1 MKYSGINTRAT
12 SYVRFS
18 SGRGVRAPVYTTHSV
33 HSPSPPWPV
42 QQTVR
47 ADGRSKCPSDAGR
60 SSAAAGRWRGVC
72 AVPFLPN
79 HLYLFSFSSKRSA
92 PCTPPRCTQQRS
104 ASLSPVLPPPRTAP
118 VLPPVRSLP
127 VGAPGANLP
136 CTRCYVA
143 WGHTT
148 TFWVCCVPASRP
160 PLPKGRL
167 SRLRSHARPS
177 DVGHRDARWSR
188 T

>member
-1 MKYSGINTRAT
+1 MKYDGTRAA
-12 SYVRFS
+12 SYVCFS
-18 SGRGVRAPVYTTHSV
+18 SGRGVQAPVYTTHSL
-33 HSPSPPWPV
+33 HSPSPPGPV
-42 QQTVR
+42 LQTVR

-72 AVPFLPN
+72 TVPFLPN
-79 HLYLFSFSSKRSA
+79 HLYLFSFSTKRSA
-92 PCTPPRCTQQRS
+92 PRTPLALCPTAS
-104 ASLSPVLPPPRTAP
+104 ASRSPVPPPPRTAP
-118 VLPPVRSLP
+118 ELPPVRSLP

-160 PLPKGRL
+160 PPAKGATVPAEI
-167 SRLRSHARPS
+167 ARPPI
-177 DVGHRDARWSR
+177 
-188 T
+188 